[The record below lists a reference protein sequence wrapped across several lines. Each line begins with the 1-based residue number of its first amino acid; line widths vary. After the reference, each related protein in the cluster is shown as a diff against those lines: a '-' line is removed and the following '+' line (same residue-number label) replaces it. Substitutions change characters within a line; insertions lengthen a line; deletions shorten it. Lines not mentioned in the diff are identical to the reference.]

1 MQKVVTLGIYML
13 VMISLLVGLYHL
25 LEPVQEW
32 VVFGAIVGVAM
43 SLGYNQRSSGG
54 TP

>member
-13 VMISLLVGLYHL
+13 VMIGLLVGLYHL

-32 VVFGAIVGVAM
+32 IVFTAIVASAM
-43 SLGYNQRSSGG
+43 ALGQGQRSSGG

>member
-1 MQKVVTLGIYML
+1 MQKVVALGIYML
-13 VMISLLVGLYHL
+13 VVIGLLVGLYHL

-32 VVFGAIVGVAM
+32 IVFTAIVATAM
-43 SLGYNQRSSGG
+43 ALGQGQRSSGG